1 MKKYLKYKDFV
12 PKEFVEKIQSKE
24 NEENKKGYK
33 ILMLLN
39 IILLLFNLESIYKQ
53 RDEKKYI
60 PEVKENYIEKEEI
73 LKWIDL
79 YDEDSISFRILNN
92 TAEVTYEK
100 DKDIKEIENLGVKIK
115 KVTNYDDK
123 RVVKISYE

>member
-33 ILMLLN
+33 LLMLLN

>member
-1 MKKYLKYKDFV
+1 
-12 PKEFVEKIQSKE
+12 
-24 NEENKKGYK
+24 
-33 ILMLLN
+33 MLLN